1 MGAATLKKWDGNI
14 LWSLLANKY
23 WLYFNVSFRFTVV
36 RFVNQQ
42 VVFSPPLWR
51 DVTVFR
57 DVTFSVRIRC
67 GRFTESSLS
76 WSGKRWA
83 RTETQGTQGTFHTIA
98 SLNARL
104 PVARVCIK
112 QAKKWII
119 KLKRTRKT
127 CSEFCHPYCGGK
139 GGKTNMA
146 VQYHLSEKPMVD
158 GRSRV
163 LSVCLCICRPVL
175 QFSSY
180 RCLRVFCVPIARLKC
195 GFRHPPPRPKLS
207 WFHGVFGEFDKILG
221 WCSLW
226 GISDPPVVT
235 FTPDSIKKYD
245 PISC

>member
-1 MGAATLKKWDGNI
+1 MRNFLI
-14 LWSLLANKY
+14 
-23 WLYFNVSFRFTVV
+23 
-36 RFVNQQ
+36 VNQQ
-42 VVFSPPLWR
+42 VVFFPPLWR
-51 DVTVFR
+51 DVTFW
-57 DVTFSVRIRC
+57 VRMCC

-76 WSGKRWA
+76 WSGKRWV

-104 PVARVCIK
+104 SVARVCIK
-112 QAKKWII
+112 QAEKWII

-195 GFRHPPPRPKLS
+195 WFRHPHQSKTVLIS
-207 WFHGVFGEFDKILG
+207 WGFREIWQNIRLVLPVGNPGSTRGNLHPWLNQKIWSNQLLVLIDRM
-221 WCSLW
+221 CTLQ
-226 GISDPPVVT
+226 
-235 FTPDSIKKYD
+235 DS
-245 PISC
+245 SQG